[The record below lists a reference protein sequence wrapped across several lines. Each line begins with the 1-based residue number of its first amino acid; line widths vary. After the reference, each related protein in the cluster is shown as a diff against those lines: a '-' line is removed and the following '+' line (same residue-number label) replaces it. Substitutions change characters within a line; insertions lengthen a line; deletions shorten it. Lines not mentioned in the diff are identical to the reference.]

1 MNKLFVIMLILSCGT
16 IFGQEPV
23 ANTDLKW
30 NRYKTENFAILSIDN
45 DQGKYLSDNIEKIKS
60 WCLTRWGFPDSK
72 FTKECR
78 IFCTPDKATLQKL
91 FSISEPKFET
101 NKDLNVIW
109 ISLDEKPT
117 KIIPPYLTQI
127 ILHEF
132 ELKHK
137 VRIGWWF
144 KRGSAILNGAIP
156 EIKTNVSNLHEVI
169 EKNQPIFFS
178 EDMFTMTEEQYGL
191 HNLENRKVFD
201 CQAVAMCI
209 LLRKEFGEAK
219 LQGFL
224 RICNKNNSKDVLRVV
239 YNFESYSHFDRQYI
253 RFMKDLTSN
262 IKTAPDHYLEI
273 KPVR

>member
-1 MNKLFVIMLILSCGT
+1 MNKIFVIMLLLLSGRV
-16 IFGQEPV
+16 FAQEPV

-45 DQGKYLSDNIEKIKS
+45 DQGKYLSENIEKIKS
-60 WCLTRWGFPDSK
+60 WCLIRWGFPDAK

-78 IFCTPDKATLQKL
+78 IFCAPDKATLQKL
-91 FSISEPKFET
+91 FSISESKFEIR
-101 NKDLNVIW
+101 KDLNIIW
-109 ISLDEKPT
+109 LSLDENPT
-117 KIIPPYLTQI
+117 KVIPPCLTQI
-127 ILHEF
+127 VLTEF

-137 VRIGWWF
+137 VNIGWWF

-156 EIKTNVSNLHEVI
+156 DIKNNFSNLFEIIKKDQPLFVS
-169 EKNQPIFFS
+169 EK
-178 EDMFTMTEEQYGL
+178 MFTMTEAEYNQQ
-191 HNLENRKVFD
+191 NLENRKTFD

-224 RICNKNNSKDVLRVV
+224 RICSKNNSKEVLHVV
-239 YNFESYSHFDRQYI
+239 YNFDGYSHFDKQYI
-253 RFMKDLTSN
+253 RFMKDLTAN
-262 IKTAPDHYLEI
+262 INIAPDAYLEI